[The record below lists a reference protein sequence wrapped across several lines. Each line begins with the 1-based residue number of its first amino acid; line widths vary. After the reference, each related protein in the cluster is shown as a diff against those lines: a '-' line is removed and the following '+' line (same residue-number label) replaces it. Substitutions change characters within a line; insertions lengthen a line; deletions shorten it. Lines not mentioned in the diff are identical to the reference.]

1 MVTSI
6 CNVLFERL
14 YSRGLTLLEV
24 SRFIRDAFNI
34 LQEGGDFTL
43 VSINEALGSLG
54 WRDGILDGI
63 SLELIIFLLENE
75 YEYHVER
82 HTLH

>member
-1 MVTSI
+1 
-6 CNVLFERL
+6 
-14 YSRGLTLLEV
+14 LE
-24 SRFIRDAFNI
+24 
-34 LQEGGDFTL
+34 
-43 VSINEALGSLG
+43 SLG
-54 WRDGILDGI
+54 WRNGILDGI